1 MVVTWQDVVAVLFET
16 RGDYFGDIYLYDIY
30 IVQKHTKTAV
40 TFVKAVIFDGLSIYV
55 DIRLIVC

>member
-1 MVVTWQDVVAVLFET
+1 MAVLFET